1 VFPVVKIGEDPV
13 EKVHRLCPAKFH
25 QDWWTE
31 SSMWGENQEI
41 SSL

>member
-25 QDWWTE
+25 QDW
-31 SSMWGENQEI
+31 
-41 SSL
+41 